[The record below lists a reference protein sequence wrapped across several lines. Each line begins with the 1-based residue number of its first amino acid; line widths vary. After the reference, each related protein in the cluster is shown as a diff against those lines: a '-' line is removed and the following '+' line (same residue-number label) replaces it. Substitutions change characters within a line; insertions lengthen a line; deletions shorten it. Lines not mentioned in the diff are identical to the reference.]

1 MERKYAYLVTF
12 TDYTHGAESSVDCV
26 FTDEERADLYCKT
39 RSLPKFEE
47 IYSYKKVVLVDG

>member
-12 TDYTHGAESSVDCV
+12 TDYTHGAERSVDCV
-26 FTDEERADLYCKT
+26 FLDKKQADAYCKR

-47 IYSYKKVVLVDG
+47 IYSYEEVLLMDG